1 MPYLIEI
8 HRIADWGRYK
18 CWRPFLMVL
27 IYFRPSHQIGASFAQ
42 ILQHENLHNAF
53 DMQCTINKN
62 VKKWSL
68 HQSKYFS
75 LITLSRQMG
84 VKIFGKQGKVHNVDL
99 SQLSSAAKEAQL
111 IPSETP
117 CFQLVMTWWSIQLI
131 PFKKAPYRDCHY
143 SWSSS
148 WNLSRR
154 Y

>member
-1 MPYLIEI
+1 
-8 HRIADWGRYK
+8 
-18 CWRPFLMVL
+18 
-27 IYFRPSHQIGASFAQ
+27 
-42 ILQHENLHNAF
+42 
-53 DMQCTINKN
+53 
-62 VKKWSL
+62 
-68 HQSKYFS
+68 
-75 LITLSRQMG
+75 MG